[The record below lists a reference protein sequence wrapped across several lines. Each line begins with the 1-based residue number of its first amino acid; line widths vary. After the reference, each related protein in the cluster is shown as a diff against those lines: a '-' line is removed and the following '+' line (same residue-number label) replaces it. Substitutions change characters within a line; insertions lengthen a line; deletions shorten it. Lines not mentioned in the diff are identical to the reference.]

1 MSKNQIEEQQKAGM
15 EDPKDCTLEQVFER
29 LEQIIVNM
37 EEEAS
42 IEKSFQMYH
51 QGMELLKTCNEK
63 IDQVEKRIQM
73 LDEEGR
79 LHDF

>member
-37 EEEAS
+37 EEEA
-42 IEKSFQMYH
+42 
-51 QGMELLKTCNEK
+51 
-63 IDQVEKRIQM
+63 
-73 LDEEGR
+73 
-79 LHDF
+79 

>member
-1 MSKNQIEEQQKAGM
+1 MSENQIEEKQKSETEGIA
-15 EDPKDCTLEQVFER
+15 DCTLEEVFER
-29 LEQIIVNM
+29 LEQVIVDM

-42 IEKSFQMYH
+42 LEKSFQMYH

-63 IDQVEKRIQM
+63 IDRVEKRIQI

-79 LHDF
+79 THDF

>member
-42 IEKSFQMYH
+42 LEKSFQMYH
-51 QGMELLKTCNEK
+51 QGMELIFRRRKDT
-63 IDQVEKRIQM
+63 R
-73 LDEEGR
+73 R
-79 LHDF
+79 LSWKQWHTV